1 MKDQIS
7 NEDYLNQLK
16 KEQEPYIR
24 DVMIGKRTVS
34 DTACTTGELTGT
46 GTSTNFTE
54 NNFCWHRLPCGMCR
68 LTGMQC
74 PKAGPYEV
82 PSYPYSPITLTS
94 TGVSVNPNVAVQ
106 PDRCTG
112 QQFTDE
118 QMSQMTT
125 ATGKYD
131 PNLKAMN

>member
-7 NEDYLNQLK
+7 NEEYLNQLK
-16 KEQEPYIR
+16 QEQEPYIR
-24 DVMIGKRTVS
+24 DVMMGKRTVS
-34 DTACTTGELTGT
+34 DTACTAGELTGT
-46 GTSTNFTE
+46 GTSTNFTT

-74 PKAGPYEV
+74 PKAGPYEG
-82 PSYPYSPITLTS
+82 PSYPYSPITWTS
-94 TGVSVNPNVAVQ
+94 TGVSVNPDVSTQPNVYGK
-106 PDRCTG
+106 T
-112 QQFTDE
+112 FSDE
-118 QMSQMTT
+118 QMRLMTT